1 MITQD
6 AVLATFDRIL
16 RALTL
21 AVGGIAAISLAV
33 AGILIMNVMLI
44 AVTQRRR
51 EIGLLKALGAT
62 GRQIRLAFFTEAVLL
77 ALGGAAVGVAAGNS
91 ASSIISQVY
100 PAIPFQAPWWALVAA
115 PVTAIVTAMLFT
127 VGARAARRDAR
138 SGAGAVAQVIMRSA
152 DFVRFT
158 YASLRAHR
166 LRTALTALGIAVGI
180 AAVILLTS
188 IGEGLHRFVI
198 AEFTQFGT
206 NIISVTPGAHPDARR
221 VARRGEHRA
230 AAHHRR
236 CAGAAPRALRAGVR
250 PGGAGQCRGRVR
262 RQEPPR
268 HALRRRARLRARLQ
282 MRVATGEFLPQDD
295 PRSARAFVV
304 LGSKV
309 ARELFGGDN
318 PLGSRIRVGG
328 ERYRVVGVMQSKGQ
342 VLGFDLDDTVY
353 IPVGRALEM
362 FNRESLQEIHVIYEP
377 TAPLAEVEEGIKR
390 ILIARHGAEDF
401 TVTPQQKML
410 EVFGTVL
417 DAITF
422 AVAAIGG
429 ISLVVGGVGILTI
442 LTIAVAERTSEIG
455 LLRAVGA
462 TQRASCCCF
471 SARRRCWLRS
481 AARPD
486 CCSAGASR
494 SRCRSRCRRCRCTRR
509 GATRCWPN
517 WWPSGWASPRA
528 CCRRGARR
536 ALDPLE
542 ALRSE

>member
-1 MITQD
+1 MQ
-6 AVLATFDRIL
+6 L
-16 RALTL
+16 
-21 AVGGIAAISLAV
+21 
-33 AGILIMNVMLI
+33 
-44 AVTQRRR
+44 
-51 EIGLLKALGAT
+51 
-62 GRQIRLAFFTEAVLL
+62 
-77 ALGGAAVGVAAGNS
+77 
-91 ASSIISQVY
+91 
-100 PAIPFQAPWWALVAA
+100 
-115 PVTAIVTAMLFT
+115 
-127 VGARAARRDAR
+127 
-138 SGAGAVAQVIMRSA
+138 A
-152 DFVRFT
+152 DFIRFT
-158 YASLRAHR
+158 YGSLKAHR

-206 NIISVTPGAHPDARR
+206 NIISVAPGRIQTH
-221 VARRGEHRA
+221 
-230 AAHHRR
+230 
-236 CAGAAPRALRAGVR
+236 GASLGAVNTVR
-250 PGGAGQCRGRVR
+250 PLTVEDAL
-262 RQEPPR
+262 
-268 HALRRRARLRARLQ
+268 ALRRGPYVQVSDPVVQGNADVKYFGKSRRVTLYGVGPDFAQALK
-282 MRVATGEFLPQDD
+282 MRVAIGEFLPQED
-295 PRSARAFVV
+295 PRSARALAV

-309 ARELFGGDN
+309 AREFFGGDN

-342 VLGFDLDDTVY
+342 VLGFDLDDTVF

-362 FNRESLQEIHVIYEP
+362 FNRESLMEIHVTYEP
-377 TAPLAEVEEGIKR
+377 TAPLAEVEQGIKR

-462 TQRASCCCF
+462 TQRRILLLF
-471 SARRRCWLRS
+471 LGE
-481 AARPD
+481 AALLAAIGGA
-486 CCSAGASR
+486 AGLLL
-494 SRCRSRCRRCRCTRR
+494 
-509 GATRCWPN
+509 
-517 WWPSGWASPRA
+517 GWAIALLLQLALPALPVHTPWSYVVLSELVAVAVGLAAGVLP
-528 CCRRGARR
+528 ARR
-536 ALDPLE
+536 AARLDPLE